1 MKMSNA
7 SSFLDSF
14 VSKAAGF
21 VLAASLFFAVPA
33 PVEAQQVGD
42 ATLTGLSGTMLVPG
56 LEVLPPGG
64 ARAAAHINGGDGVD
78 RIGSLK
84 GTFAFSDDTEIAV
97 MKRFVTGSGKSQ
109 FDPAFSVK
117 YRIRPTVTAAAII
130 DTTEGWN
137 ESVMLLTGLP
147 GNKVVVGLGA
157 NLSLEGNDRYAHFG
171 RYPDRFSPVDPL
183 FFVMGATLNI
193 DPETQLIMDYAGN
206 DFLLG
211 LRHHLNDALAL
222 DFGYLAP
229 DNLTRESRYSLGAN
243 FGF

>member
-1 MKMSNA
+1 MSSS
-7 SSFLDSF
+7 SSFFASF

-21 VLAASLFFAVPA
+21 VLAASLFIAGPA
-33 PVEAQQVGD
+33 PALAQEVGD
-42 ATLTGLSGTMLVPG
+42 ATLSGLSGTMLVPG

-78 RIGSLK
+78 RVGSLK

-97 MKRFVTGSGKSQ
+97 MKRFVTGSGKTQ

-157 NLSLEGNDRYAHFG
+157 NLSLEGSDRYAHFG

-229 DNLTRESRYSLGAN
+229 DNLTRESRYTLGAN